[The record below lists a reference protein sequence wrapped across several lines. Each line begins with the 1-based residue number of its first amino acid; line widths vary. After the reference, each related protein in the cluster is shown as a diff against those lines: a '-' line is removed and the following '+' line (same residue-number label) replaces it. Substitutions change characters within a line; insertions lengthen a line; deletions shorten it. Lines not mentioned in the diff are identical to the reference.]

1 MNDETLTK
9 LMKGG
14 EYNGSNGSQ
23 TEKRRAD

>member
-1 MNDETLTK
+1 MNNEILTEQ
-9 LMKGG
+9 MKGG